1 MCRAPILTQM
11 AEQNMATSTFSQPKA
26 KAKPKYQVKYLIGA
40 GVILAVIIGLIVFG
54 LSQTGQ
60 WAVNLAEL
68 KAKGSSAVGQGVRV
82 SGQLEANSIEKDVK
96 ANKIAF
102 VLTDGVNR
110 LPVSYNGVVP
120 DTFDRAVE
128 VVAEGK
134 LNTDGSF
141 TASNVLAR
149 CPSKYDESKLE
160 WYDTS
165 QGGSMNYGQ

>member
-1 MCRAPILTQM
+1 
-11 AEQNMATSTFSQPKA
+11 MATLTFPQPKN

-40 GVILAVIIGLIVFG
+40 GIILAAIIGLIAFG
-54 LSQTGQ
+54 LTQTGQ
-60 WAVNLAEL
+60 WSVNLAEL
-68 KAKGSSAVGQGVRV
+68 KAKGNTAVGQGVRV
-82 SGQLEANSIEKDVK
+82 SGQLEANSIAKDVK
-96 ANKIAF
+96 ANQIAF

-110 LPVSYNGVVP
+110 LPVSYKGVVP

-134 LNTDGSF
+134 LNPDGSF

-160 WYDTS
+160 WYDS
-165 QGGSMNYGQ
+165 NQSGNANY

>member
-1 MCRAPILTQM
+1 MS
-11 AEQNMATSTFSQPKA
+11 ESTFSKPKT
-26 KAKPKYQVKYLIGA
+26 KSKPKYQVKYLVGA

-54 LSQTGQ
+54 LTQTGQ

-68 KAKGSSAVGQGVRV
+68 SAKGASAVGQGVRV
-82 SGQLEANSIEKDVK
+82 SGQLEANSVSKDVK

-128 VVAEGK
+128 IVAEGK
-134 LNTDGSF
+134 LNPDGSF

-160 WYDTS
+160 WYDS
-165 QGGSMNYGQ
+165 NASGNVNYGQ

>member
-1 MCRAPILTQM
+1 
-11 AEQNMATSTFSQPKA
+11 MATSTFTQPKS
-26 KAKPKYQVKYLIGA
+26 KAKPKYQVKYLVGA
-40 GVILAVIIGLIVFG
+40 GIILVVILGLIAFG
-54 LSQTGQ
+54 LTQTGQ
-60 WAVNLAEL
+60 WALNLAEL
-68 KAKGSSAVGQGVRV
+68 KAKGNTAIGQGVRV
-82 SGQLEANSIEKDVK
+82 SGQLEANSIEKNVK
-96 ANKIAF
+96 QNQIAF

-110 LPVSYNGVVP
+110 LPVSYHGVVP

-134 LNTDGSF
+134 LNPDGSF

-165 QGGSMNYGQ
+165 NSGNVNYGQ

>member
-1 MCRAPILTQM
+1 MSD
-11 AEQNMATSTFSQPKA
+11 STFSQPKS
-26 KAKPKYQVKYLIGA
+26 KTKPKYQVKYLVGA
-40 GVILAVIIGLIVFG
+40 GIIFAVIIGLIVFG
-54 LSQTGQ
+54 LTQTGQ

-68 KAKGSSAVGQGVRV
+68 AAKGETAVGQGVRV
-82 SGQLEANSIEKDVK
+82 SGQLEANSVAKDVK

-128 VVAEGK
+128 IVAEGK
-134 LNTDGSF
+134 LNPDGSF
-141 TASNVLAR
+141 TATNVLAK

-160 WYDTS
+160 WYDS
-165 QGGSMNYGQ
+165 NASGNVNYGQ

>member
-1 MCRAPILTQM
+1 MSK
-11 AEQNMATSTFSQPKA
+11 STFSEPKS
-26 KAKPKYQVKYLIGA
+26 KTKPKYQLKYLIGA
-40 GVILAVIIGLIVFG
+40 GVILAVIVGLIVFG
-54 LSQTGQ
+54 LTQTGQ

-68 KAKGSSAVGQGVRV
+68 SAKGPAAVGQGVRV
-82 SGQLEANSIEKDVK
+82 SGQLEANSVAKDVQ

-128 VVAEGK
+128 IVAEGK
-134 LNTDGSF
+134 LNPDGSF
-141 TASNVLAR
+141 TATNVLAR

-160 WYDTS
+160 WYDS
-165 QGGSMNYGQ
+165 NASGNVNYGQ